1 MVLNKVPRSGRDI
14 LTLGF
19 LRYLDTIRRTDGLA
33 GRRRIGYTHSRSEGS
48 SAAKHPGPSK
58 LRSMPQGF
66 AFLCG
71 FPAIVTEKEHRVS
84 SAQDIWKAIT
94 RERVI
99 WFNTARN
106 NAHGYDQRY
115 RWGEKGDYDC
125 SSAVIT
131 AWQTAGVPVKSK
143 GATYTGNMKAAFLAC
158 GFTDVTGRVNLRT
171 GAGLIRGDV
180 LLNTTHHTA
189 MYCGNGLEVEA
200 SINEKG
206 TAVGG
211 VPGDQTGR
219 EFLIRSYRNFPWNC
233 VLRYQEAASITV
245 EEAAR
250 GVLAGKYGNGNDRKR
265 AIAALG
271 LDYNTVQRRV
281 NELLRGQT
289 ATGKKTVDQ
298 VAREVL
304 QGKWGNGSDRRKRLT
319 AAGYDY
325 AAVQKRVNELLR

>member
-1 MVLNKVPRSGRDI
+1 MSK
-14 LTLGF
+14 T
-19 LRYLDTIRRTDGLA
+19 
-33 GRRRIGYTHSRSEGS
+33 E
-48 SAAKHPGPSK
+48 AAISW
-58 LRSMPQGF
+58 M
-66 AFLCG
+66 
-71 FPAIVTEKEHRVS
+71 E
-84 SAQDIWKAIT
+84 
-94 RERVI
+94 
-99 WFNTARN
+99 NTARN

-131 AWQTAGVPVKSK
+131 AWQTAGVPVKTR
-143 GATYTGNMKAAFLAC
+143 GATYTGNMKAVFLAC

-171 GAGLIRGDV
+171 GAGLVRGDV

-233 VLRYQEAASITV
+233 VLRYQESASITV

-250 GVLAGKYGNGNDRKR
+250 GVLAGKYGNGDQRKKT
-265 AIAALG
+265 ISALG
-271 LDYNTVQRRV
+271 LDYNTVQKRV
-281 NELLRGQT
+281 NELIRGQ
-289 ATGKKTVDQ
+289 AASGKKSVDQ
-298 VAREVL
+298 LAREVL

-319 AAGYDY
+319 ATGYDY

>member
-1 MVLNKVPRSGRDI
+1 M
-14 LTLGF
+14 
-19 LRYLDTIRRTDGLA
+19 
-33 GRRRIGYTHSRSEGS
+33 
-48 SAAKHPGPSK
+48 SK
-58 LRSMPQGF
+58 TEQ
-66 AFLCG
+66 
-71 FPAIVTEKEHRVS
+71 AISWME
-84 SAQDIWKAIT
+84 
-94 RERVI
+94 
-99 WFNTARN
+99 NTARN

-131 AWQTAGVPVKSK
+131 AWQTAGVPVKTK

-158 GFTDVTGRVNLRT
+158 GFKDVTGRVNLRT

-206 TAVGG
+206 GAIGG

-233 VLRYQEAASITV
+233 VLRYQEQTSISV

-250 GVLAGKYGNGNDRKR
+250 GVLAGKYGNGDDRKR
-265 AIAALG
+265 AIQALG
-271 LDYNTVQRRV
+271 LDYNTVQKRV
-281 NELLRGQT
+281 NELIRGQ
-289 ATGKKTVDQ
+289 AAPAKKTVDQ
-298 VAREVL
+298 LAREVL
-304 QGKWGNGSDRRKRLT
+304 QGKWGNGDDRKKRLQ

-325 AAVQKRVNELLR
+325 SAVQKRVNQLL

>member
-1 MVLNKVPRSGRDI
+1 M
-14 LTLGF
+14 
-19 LRYLDTIRRTDGLA
+19 
-33 GRRRIGYTHSRSEGS
+33 
-48 SAAKHPGPSK
+48 SK
-58 LRSMPQGF
+58 TEQ
-66 AFLCG
+66 
-71 FPAIVTEKEHRVS
+71 AISWME
-84 SAQDIWKAIT
+84 
-94 RERVI
+94 
-99 WFNTARN
+99 NTARN

-200 SINEKG
+200 SINEKV

>member
-1 MVLNKVPRSGRDI
+1 M
-14 LTLGF
+14 
-19 LRYLDTIRRTDGLA
+19 
-33 GRRRIGYTHSRSEGS
+33 
-48 SAAKHPGPSK
+48 SK
-58 LRSMPQGF
+58 TEV
-66 AFLCG
+66 
-71 FPAIVTEKEHRVS
+71 AIQWMEK
-84 SAQDIWKAIT
+84 
-94 RERVI
+94 
-99 WFNTARN
+99 TARN

-131 AWQTAGVPVKSK
+131 AWQTAGVPVKTR
-143 GATYTGNMKAAFLAC
+143 GATYTGNMKAVFLAC

-171 GAGLIRGDV
+171 GAGLVRGDV

-250 GVLAGKYGNGNDRKR
+250 GVLAGKYGNGDQRKK
-265 AIAALG
+265 AISALG
-271 LDYNTVQRRV
+271 LDYSTVQKRV
-281 NELLRGQT
+281 NELIRGQAT
-289 ATGKKTVDQ
+289 AGKKSVDQ
-298 VAREVL
+298 IAREVL